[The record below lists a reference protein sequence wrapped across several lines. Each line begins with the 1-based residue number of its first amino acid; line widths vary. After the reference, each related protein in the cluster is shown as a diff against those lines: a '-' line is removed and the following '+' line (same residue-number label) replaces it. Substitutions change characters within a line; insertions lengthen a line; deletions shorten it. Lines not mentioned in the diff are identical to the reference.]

1 MADLGWWF
9 YALMA
14 IVLIGL
20 VVLFLYLRKKEED

>member
-20 VVLFLYLRKKEED
+20 IVLFLYLRKKEED